1 MAAKEHL
8 SSGWSEEL
16 GGFGKPG
23 LLPSELWRL
32 ALIDAAIRADEA
44 YLFVFPA
51 RSATRNEATSWVPG
65 TTIDEHDEV
74 EDFGQSIDVAN
85 STEVRGLHR
94 VAIWPAGRPH
104 EVNAAL
110 LRHELEHSRQ
120 FELHG
125 STVRDLFL
133 AALDM
138 LVEYTRDI
146 HGAGVLYQHIP
157 MERDADAAASGF
169 VRTVFGDAAVD
180 VHEEGH
186 WPLLARNAD
195 SPDPVSIRFRMQ
207 QFVETDGPALA
218 KRFAAGVSAGAAPK
232 EFRRPCP

>member
-1 MAAKEHL
+1 MAAKEHVL
-8 SSGWSEEL
+8 WGSHGLRGSGE
-16 GGFGKPG
+16 PG
-23 LLPSELWRL
+23 LLPRKLWRL
-32 ALIDAAIRADEA
+32 ALIDAAIRADRA

-51 RSATRNEATSWVPG
+51 RSRTGNEATSWVPG
-65 TTIDEHDEV
+65 TTIDDQQEV
-74 EDFGQSIDVAN
+74 EDFGEGIDVAN
-85 STEVRGLHR
+85 STEVRRLHR

-125 STVRDLFL
+125 STVRDLFF
-133 AALDM
+133 AALDNARRAHRWCSRRGRP
-138 LVEYTRDI
+138 LPTHPNGKGRRCRSI
-146 HGAGVLYQHIP
+146 AL
-157 MERDADAAASGF
+157 

-207 QFVETDGPALA
+207 QFVESDGPALA
-218 KRFAAGVSAGAAPK
+218 KRFAAGVSAGTDPK